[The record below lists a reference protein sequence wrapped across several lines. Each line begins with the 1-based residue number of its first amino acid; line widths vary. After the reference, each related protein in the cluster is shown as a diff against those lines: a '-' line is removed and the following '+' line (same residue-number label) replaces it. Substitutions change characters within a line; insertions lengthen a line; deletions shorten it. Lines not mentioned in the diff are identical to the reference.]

1 LLCQVGLDYGQF
13 AGSLLPSSRKFAWF
27 AFVVAGV
34 LTALLLFVV
43 EGSSAPA
50 RSLLL
55 SDLLQT
61 AIALWAT
68 YCSFR
73 VARRSS
79 GYLRQLWMLFAGA
92 LFLFSAAQALETY
105 YQSLVHASSLTPWPS
120 DILFILWA
128 TPALMMFLPRP
139 AEDSSEV
146 DWQQVLDFAQIGVVA
161 LTAYLYFFYIP
172 SRWEAE
178 GPQMVVKVMRVQ
190 VLRDLAFVAGFA
202 VWAFTVS
209 PRSLRSFFGRMS
221 IFFLFGAASGL
232 FFLFASP
239 ASGTRTTWIDVIWC
253 LPSLF
258 AAAFAATWNSE
269 SEPIPREERSAF
281 RVIVLS
287 QVLPIAIPLLV
298 LFMGRRIAVEQ
309 ITIAWVAI
317 TASFVLSATRLV
329 VTSEK
334 QRQIADELRRT
345 EQALRSSE
353 QMFFIAFR
361 SSPDAVGIT
370 SIPGGHFLEVNDSFT
385 RLTGYAREETLGRTP
400 LAMNLWKDPSQRARV
415 MAKLQEQ
422 SEVRE
427 EEFLCVTKS
436 GETRVCQFS
445 GALIDLDG
453 QLCALVIV
461 RDITARKKADEAL
474 RASEERFRN
483 LVQDLHV
490 GVVLLGP
497 DAETKFA
504 NSAALKMFG
513 LSEEQTRGKSTSSF
527 GLTAIREDGTE
538 IPFALRTGPRAIAT
552 RQPIRNDVVGWR
564 RPESNE
570 VFWTL
575 VDAVPHFTPDG
586 KVASAILSISNVTE
600 WKQAEQALRASE
612 ARFRTLVQ
620 DFHVGVVL
628 LGPDATLQFANQ
640 AAQQLFGYTAQEARG
655 KNSSQLDLISIR
667 EDGTEIPFSMR
678 PGVRAIATRQPVL
691 NEVMGWRR
699 QGSNEVLWTLG
710 NAVPQF
716 APDGSVSAV
725 IYTFTNITER
735 KQAEEALHQLSTRL
749 LQLQDEERRRLGREL
764 HDSLAQSVLAVNLNL
779 AQAAQSSDSL
789 SERAKH
795 ALAEARRLLQGMSR
809 EIRTLSYLLHP
820 PLLDELGLVSAIREY
835 AEGFSERSGVQMEL
849 HLQTGFGRL
858 PQEAETALFRIVQ
871 ESLTNIQR
879 HSGSPTATIRL
890 RGDSACVNLEVSD
903 RGRGMAKNA
912 IERGNG
918 SGSRLGVG
926 ILGMRERMTQLGGK
940 LEIDSSASG
949 TTVRASIPL
958 RAEVSNVGSHS
969 RS

>member
-1 LLCQVGLDYGQF
+1 
-13 AGSLLPSSRKFAWF
+13 
-27 AFVVAGV
+27 
-34 LTALLLFVV
+34 
-43 EGSSAPA
+43 
-50 RSLLL
+50 
-55 SDLLQT
+55 
-61 AIALWAT
+61 
-68 YCSFR
+68 
-73 VARRSS
+73 
-79 GYLRQLWMLFAGA
+79 MLFAAA
-92 LFLFSAAQALETY
+92 LSLVTAAQVLETY

-128 TPALMMFLPRP
+128 TPALMMFLPRSG
-139 AEDSSEV
+139 EDSGKV

-161 LTAYLYFFYIP
+161 LTAYLYFFYVP

-190 VLRDLAFVAGFA
+190 VLRDLAFGAGFA
-202 VWAFTVS
+202 FRALTVS
-209 PRSLRSFFGRMS
+209 PRSLRAFFGKMS
-221 IFFLFGAASGL
+221 IFFGLGAASGL
-232 FFLFASP
+232 FFLFAFP
-239 ASGTRTTWIDVIWC
+239 ASGARATWIDVIWC
-253 LPSLF
+253 LPFLF
-258 AAAFAATWNSE
+258 AAAFAATWNSDGE
-269 SEPIPREERSAF
+269 SVPREARSAF

-287 QVLPIAIPLLV
+287 QVLPIVIPLLV

-309 ITIAWVAI
+309 ITVAWVAI
-317 TASFVLSATRLV
+317 TASFILSATRLV
-329 VTSEK
+329 LTSEK
-334 QRQIADELRRT
+334 QRRIADELRRA
-345 EQALRSSE
+345 EQALRRSE
-353 QMFFIAFR
+353 HVFFIAFR
-361 SSPDAVGIT
+361 SSPDAVGIS
-370 SIPGGHFLEVNDSFT
+370 SIPEGKFLEVNDSFT
-385 RLTGYAREETLGRTP
+385 RLTGYTREETLGRTP
-400 LAMNLWKDPSQRARV
+400 LAMNLWRDPSQRARV
-415 MAKLQEQ
+415 MAKLQQ
-422 SEVRE
+422 HSEVRE
-427 EEFLCVTKS
+427 EEFLCVTKL

-504 NSAALKMFG
+504 NNAALKMFG

-527 GLTAIREDGTE
+527 DLTAIREDGTE
-538 IPFALRTGPRAIAT
+538 IPFAQRSGPRAIAT

-564 RPESNE
+564 RPESHE

-575 VDAVPHFTPDG
+575 VDAVPHFAPDG
-586 KVASAILSISNVTE
+586 GVASVILSISNVTE
-600 WKQAEQALRASE
+600 WKLAEEALRASE

-628 LGPDATLQFANQ
+628 LGPDASLQFANQ
-640 AAQQLFGYTAQEARG
+640 AAQQLFGYTPHEAKG

-678 PGVRAIATRQPVL
+678 PGVRAIATRQAVL

-699 QGSNEVLWTLG
+699 KGSNEVLWTLG

-716 APDGSVSAV
+716 ANDGSVSAV

-789 SERAKH
+789 NERAKH

-820 PLLDELGLVSAIREY
+820 PLLDELGLVSAIKEY
-835 AEGFSERSGVQMEL
+835 AEGFSERSGVKMEL

-879 HSGSPTATIRL
+879 HSGSQIATIRL
-890 RGDSACVNLEVSD
+890 RGDSTCVNLDVSD
-903 RGRGMAKNA
+903 RGCGMAGNA
-912 IERGNG
+912 MERGNG

-940 LEIDSSASG
+940 LEIDSSPSG
-949 TTVRASIPL
+949 TTIRVSIPL
-958 RAEVSNVGSHS
+958 RAEVSNAGSHS

>member
-1 LLCQVGLDYGQF
+1 MPF
-13 AGSLLPSSRKFAWF
+13 SRKFAWF
-27 AFVVAGV
+27 ALIIVGV
-34 LTALLLFVV
+34 LAALLLLVV
-43 EGSSAPA
+43 KGSSAPA
-50 RSLLL
+50 TSLLE

-61 AIALWAT
+61 AVALWAT
-68 YCSFR
+68 YCSFH
-73 VARRSS
+73 VARHSL
-79 GYLRQLWMLFAGA
+79 GYLRQLWMLFASA
-92 LFLFSAAQALETY
+92 LVLVTAAQALESY
-105 YQSLVHASSLTPWPS
+105 YQSLAHASSLTPWPS

-128 TPALMMFLPRP
+128 TPALMMFLPPP
-139 AEDSSEV
+139 AEDPAGI
-146 DWQQVLDFAQIGVVA
+146 DWQRVLDFAQIGVVA
-161 LTAYLYFFYIP
+161 LTAYLYFFYVQ

-178 GPQMVVKVMRVQ
+178 GSQMVVKVMRVQ
-190 VLRDLAFVAGFA
+190 VLRDSAFLGGFA
-202 VWAFTVS
+202 IRALTVS
-209 PRSLRSFFGRMS
+209 PRSLRAFFSRMA
-221 IFFLFGAASGL
+221 IFFLLSATSGL
-232 FFLFASP
+232 YFLLAFP
-239 ASGTRTTWIDVIWC
+239 ASGTRATWTDVIWC
-253 LPSLF
+253 LPFLF
-258 AAAFAATWNSE
+258 AVAFAATWKSGE
-269 SEPIPREERSAF
+269 EPIQPRARSAF

-287 QVLPIAIPLLV
+287 QALPILIPLLV

-309 ITIAWVAI
+309 ITVAWVAI

-329 VTSEK
+329 LTSEK
-334 QRQIADELRRT
+334 QRRIAEELRRT
-345 EQALRSSE
+345 EHALRRSE
-353 QMFFIAFR
+353 QVFFIAFR
-361 SSPDAVGIT
+361 SSPDAVGIS
-370 SIPGGHFLEVNDSFT
+370 SIPEGKFLEVNDSFT

-400 LAMNLWKDPSQRARV
+400 LAMNLWRDPSQRARV

-436 GETRVCQFS
+436 GDTRVCQFS
-445 GALIDLDG
+445 GALIELDG

-490 GVVLLGP
+490 GVVLLGS

-527 GLTAIREDGTE
+527 DLTAIREDGTE
-538 IPFALRTGPRAIAT
+538 IPFAQRTGPRAIAT
-552 RQPIRNDVVGWR
+552 RQPIRNEVVGWR
-564 RPESNE
+564 RPESKE

-575 VDAVPHFTPDG
+575 VDAVPHFTPEG
-586 KVASAILSISNVTE
+586 EVSSVILSISNVTE

-612 ARFRTLVQ
+612 SRFRTLVQ

-628 LGPDATLQFANQ
+628 LGPDAKLQFANQ
-640 AAQQLFGYTAQEARG
+640 AAQQLFGFTAQEARG
-655 KNSSQLDLISIR
+655 KDSSQLDLISIR

-678 PGVRAIATRQPVL
+678 PGVRAISARQPIL
-691 NEVMGWRR
+691 NEVTGWRR
-699 QGSNEVLWTLG
+699 RGHSEVLWTLG

-789 SERAKH
+789 SDRGRH

-820 PLLDELGLVSAIREY
+820 PLLDELGLVSAVKEY
-835 AEGFSERSGVQMEL
+835 AEGFSERSGVTMEL
-849 HLQTGFGRL
+849 QLQSGFGRL
-858 PQEAETALFRIVQ
+858 PQEVETALFRIVQ

-879 HSGSPTATIRL
+879 HSGSQTATIHL
-890 RGDSACVNLEVSD
+890 RGDSTCVNLDVSD
-903 RGRGMAKNA
+903 RGCGMAKNA

-940 LEIDSSASG
+940 LEIDSSSSG
-949 TTVRASIPL
+949 TTVRVSIPL
-958 RAEVSNVGSHS
+958 RAEVSNAGSNS